1 MCNYIRNRMLIPNPN
16 LQIFQCKQQQYNISE
31 INYIESNCNKNKLII
46 VLDTNKKIE
55 MTYNNKTECSKAYDD
70 ITKIMLNNITQD
82 NAMR

>member
-1 MCNYIRNRMLIPNPN
+1 MLIPNPN